1 MNERHV
7 SWRKWCSLVDDR
19 YVVVVSVGWRGTAER
34 EREAG
39 GEVER
44 QRARYGEVLIDSE
57 EQIACP
63 GAWLPLSEDVCGIE
77 QGPVLLT

>member
-1 MNERHV
+1 MARH
-7 SWRKWCSLVDDR
+7 RR
-19 YVVVVSVGWRGTAER
+19 ER
-34 EREAG
+34 EGEAG